1 MVVELIPSGIAG
13 LDELT
18 GGGLPKGHCI
28 LLCGGPGSGKT
39 IFANQFLYKGATDYG
54 ETGLYVTLDENPV
67 HLKRH
72 MKNFGW
78 DLDMLEKEKKMLIVD
93 ASPIR
98 HMPAELRISGLSVAS
113 REFNMTSLADTIK
126 HSAKKIDAKRLV
138 IDPITGIMVR
148 YPNASE
154 RHYAV
159 MDLVQAMS
167 DTGCTSLIISDL
179 RASALEREF
188 QFEEYLAQGVILLQS
203 TKKERQLIRALQI
216 EKMRG
221 IPHDNQ
227 LRPYQITNQGIEVF
241 PQEVV
246 L

>member
-1 MVVELIPSGIAG
+1 MAIELTPSGIIG

-39 IFANQFLYKGATDYG
+39 IFANQFLYKGAVDYG
-54 ETGLYVTLDENPV
+54 ETGLYVTLDETPD

-78 DLDMLEKEKKMLIVD
+78 DINRLEKEKKIMIVD

-98 HMPAELRISGLSVAS
+98 HIPTELRVSGLSVAS
-113 REFNMTSLADTIK
+113 REFNMPALADTVK
-126 HSAKKIDAKRLV
+126 HSAKKINAKRLV
-138 IDPITGIMVR
+138 IDPITALIVR

-167 DTGCTSLIISDL
+167 ETGCTCLIVSDL
-179 RASALEREF
+179 RASTLEREF
-188 QFEEYLAQGVILLQS
+188 QFEEYIAQGAILLHS
-203 TKKERQLIRALQI
+203 TTKERKLIRAIQI

-221 IPHDNQ
+221 IPHDDQ
-227 LRPYQITNQGIEVF
+227 LRPYQITNKGIEIF
-241 PQEVV
+241 PKEVV